1 MKQKKWIFTGLA
13 TCIVVAALVFV
24 LLVSKEKASCE
35 APTNAADSNHDAKPV
50 IYLYPEETMDVCV
63 SLSYGGTL
71 TTTYPKY
78 DETTGWRVT
87 AMPDGTL
94 INAADGKEYSY
105 LFWEGTSNID
115 YDLTHGYV
123 VKGADT
129 AAFLQSTLSRMGL
142 LPREYNEF
150 IVYWLPYMEQNP
162 FNLITFQTEA
172 YTENAQL
179 TIVPKPDSMLR
190 VFMAFRALDA
200 WMDVEAPILP
210 QFERT
215 GFTVVEWGGCEV
227 R

>member
-1 MKQKKWIFTGLA
+1 
-13 TCIVVAALVFV
+13 
-24 LLVSKEKASCE
+24 
-35 APTNAADSNHDAKPV
+35 
-50 IYLYPEETMDVCV
+50 
-63 SLSYGGTL
+63 
-71 TTTYPKY
+71 
-78 DETTGWRVT
+78 
-87 AMPDGTL
+87 MPDGTL

-129 AAFLQSTLSRMGL
+129 AAFLQSTLSRIGL

-172 YTENAQL
+172 YTANAQL
-179 TIVPKPDSMLR
+179 TIVPKPDSVLR

-200 WMDVEAPILP
+200 WMDVEAPVLP

>member
-35 APTNAADSNHDAKPV
+35 APTNAADSNLDAKPV

-78 DETTGWRVT
+78 DETT
-87 AMPDGTL
+87 D
-94 INAADGKEYSY
+94 SY

-179 TIVPKPDSMLR
+179 TIVPKPDSVLR

>member
-1 MKQKKWIFTGLA
+1 
-13 TCIVVAALVFV
+13 
-24 LLVSKEKASCE
+24 
-35 APTNAADSNHDAKPV
+35 
-50 IYLYPEETMDVCV
+50 
-63 SLSYGGTL
+63 
-71 TTTYPKY
+71 
-78 DETTGWRVT
+78 
-87 AMPDGTL
+87 
-94 INAADGKEYSY
+94 
-105 LFWEGTSNID
+105 
-115 YDLTHGYV
+115 
-123 VKGADT
+123 
-129 AAFLQSTLSRMGL
+129 MGL